1 MLRRAYLPGLLLS
14 ALVFG
19 SGACTVPAMR
29 GIEDLAA
36 IHNPSDWSP
45 RSPAIMSVPP
55 EVYLAERPNRTG
67 GTDRYIIS
75 NHRELEHAIL
85 KSVATMPR
93 EQVGPVME
101 ASAWL
106 AIELLH
112 DDYPE
117 ARIQAA
123 AILSSFAGHWIE
135 QMDVRSSETGPA
147 VHPNAY
153 AEAVDRFLSAD
164 QAGNYAARLA
174 ALDELSNMRAPSALA
189 AVRALTGIGRR
200 LGREDLDF
208 EEQMRA
214 LGFALHSVMTFLET
228 ASHDSDFKVAE
239 ASRTRFELL
248 AKFSRSPVSSTQ

>member
-1 MLRRAYLPGLLLS
+1 MLS

-19 SGACTVPAMR
+19 SGACTVPAMK

-55 EVYLAERPNRTG
+55 EVYLAERPNRQG
-67 GTDRYIIS
+67 GTDRYVIH

-93 EQVGPVME
+93 EGAGRIME
-101 ASAWL
+101 ASSWL

-112 DDYPE
+112 DDYAE

-123 AILSSFAGHWIE
+123 AILSSFAGYWIE
-135 QMDVRSSETGPA
+135 QRKVGHADTGPA

-153 AEAVDRFLSAD
+153 AEAVDRFMTAD
-164 QAGNYAARLA
+164 NQRDYEGRLA

-200 LGREDLDF
+200 LGRGELDY

-214 LGFALHSVMTFLET
+214 LTFALHSVMTFLET
-228 ASHDSDFKVAE
+228 ASHDPDPKVAE
-239 ASRTRFELL
+239 ACRTRFELL
-248 AKFSRSPVSSTQ
+248 AKFSRSPALPAQ